1 MTLSGFERMQLIH
14 VWKSF
19 LCCRNKTLK
28 NVFDCIITN
37 ALHPNSHKLPT
48 ELSHLLP
55 LYYGRFHMEIERKGH
70 PDSFQ

>member
-19 LCCRNKTLK
+19 LCPRKKTLK
-28 NVFDCIITN
+28 NVFNCITAN
-37 ALHPNSHKLPT
+37 ALHFNSGKLPT
-48 ELSHLLP
+48 ELNHLLP
-55 LYYGRFHMEIERKGH
+55 LYYGRSQMEIERKGH